1 MRNKATNS
9 IKSAKFKF
17 SNNCFEKEKGNSK
30 GIWKI
35 IKSLTGANNRKP
47 NTVKNKDST
56 TADQFNSHF
65 ASVAERL
72 RSLLPS
78 IPFDMTKL
86 VHFVLSRKDLEV
98 EFSIPLLSKGYIID
112 NLRALNPKKA
122 MGVDKFSA
130 RILKIAAPVIAPFI
144 AKLMNRSIESC
155 VFPIRW
161 KTAKVTPLFK
171 SGDRDDLNNYRPIS
185 VLPIL
190 SKLLERHV
198 HTNLYAYLSDNNLLY
213 ACQSGFRRHHGT
225 DTALI
230 KLVDELLLNLDK
242 NRVSGLVLIDYCKAF
257 DMVDHQI
264 LMSKLNA
271 YGMCKNSARW
281 FRSYLSG
288 RQQLSR

>member
-1 MRNKATNS
+1 MFAVRSYRGLDGSRPRAQPFTITYRNMKGFNESSFIDTLKETPWDIASIFDTVDDMLDTCESLLNNALDSHCPWQEKRVARDKQAPWMTNQVLQHLQKKARSSSSVHDWEIYRIVRNKATNS

-112 NLRALNPKKA
+112 NLRA
-122 MGVDKFSA
+122 
-130 RILKIAAPVIAPFI
+130 
-144 AKLMNRSIESC
+144 
-155 VFPIRW
+155 
-161 KTAKVTPLFK
+161 
-171 SGDRDDLNNYRPIS
+171 
-185 VLPIL
+185 
-190 SKLLERHV
+190 
-198 HTNLYAYLSDNNLLY
+198 
-213 ACQSGFRRHHGT
+213 
-225 DTALI
+225 
-230 KLVDELLLNLDK
+230 
-242 NRVSGLVLIDYCKAF
+242 
-257 DMVDHQI
+257 
-264 LMSKLNA
+264 
-271 YGMCKNSARW
+271 
-281 FRSYLSG
+281 
-288 RQQLSR
+288 